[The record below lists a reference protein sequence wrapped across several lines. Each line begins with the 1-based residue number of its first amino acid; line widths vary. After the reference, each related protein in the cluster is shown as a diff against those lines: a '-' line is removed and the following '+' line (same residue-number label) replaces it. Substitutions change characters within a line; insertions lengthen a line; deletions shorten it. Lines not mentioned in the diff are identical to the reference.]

1 MVVEGMK
8 HFFLF
13 LSTIDDQIT
22 CESQVVI
29 WKGFGSQLKEKPEA
43 LYSMKGYRAH
53 HNAYHNEPEEGSP
66 GPNMSLDLCSDQRVD
81 KQPKSQAEE
90 GKKGNK
96 AQYYLAHK
104 YMNTFYK

>member
-1 MVVEGMK
+1 
-8 HFFLF
+8 
-13 LSTIDDQIT
+13 
-22 CESQVVI
+22 
-29 WKGFGSQLKEKPEA
+29 
-43 LYSMKGYRAH
+43 MKGYRAH

-96 AQYYLAHK
+96 AQYYLAMGCLIGAK
-104 YMNTFYK
+104 SWILDLSGIFQLGLG